1 MALSSE
7 QNRQSSDSTEPMEG
21 VGGMELANVCK
32 ALWQVFRKVA
42 DPQGTSLEAPGLP
55 AALIIVRPE
64 LSSPQSS
71 VLL

>member
-1 MALSSE
+1 MG
-7 QNRQSSDSTEPMEG
+7 G

-32 ALWQVFRKVA
+32 ALWHVFRKVA
-42 DPQGTSLEAPGLP
+42 DPQGTSLAAPGLP

-64 LSSPQSS
+64 FSSPQSS